1 MLNRIVRRGTLRGMV
16 RLVTLLGLYGCG
28 RLDFAP
34 TADGAA
40 ALTACEAAWIAGP
53 TLTAPVAMTAVNSAK
68 EERTPTISSDGLTLY
83 FASNRTG
90 DYQLYA
96 ATRAAPDASFAAP
109 TELSALS
116 SPQLDHQV
124 HVSDDELE
132 AVVSS
137 ARLGGRGSSD
147 LWHATRASPGVP
159 FGPLVELSEL
169 DFSGEDYN
177 AVLSPDRRRIYFAT
191 LDRPG
196 TAGATDV
203 MTAQRATPAEP
214 FGTPEVV
221 AGIVTLED
229 EASPSLTHSQRVMVF
244 TAVRGGQAKVWY
256 ATRADAES
264 PWGTPMQVP
273 GIASTKVDY
282 TPFVRADGCELV
294 FSSLR
299 VGNIEDLYVSRVEP

>member
-1 MLNRIVRRGTLRGMV
+1 MVTVLTLC
-16 RLVTLLGLYGCG
+16 GCG
-28 RLDFAP
+28 RIDFAS
-34 TADGAA
+34 TADGPAS
-40 ALTACEAAWIAGP
+40 LTACEAAWIAGP

-68 EERTPTISSDGLTLY
+68 EERTPTISGDGLTLY

-96 ATRAAPDASFAAP
+96 ATRAGLDASFAAP
-109 TELSALS
+109 IELSGLS
-116 SPQLDHQV
+116 SPQLDHQLY
-124 HVSDDELE
+124 VSDDELE

-137 ARLGGRGSSD
+137 ARLGGRGLSD
-147 LWHATRASPGVP
+147 LWHATRASPGVA

-169 DFSGEDYN
+169 DFTGQDYN

-196 TAGATDV
+196 AAGATDV
-203 MTAQRATPAEP
+203 LTAQRTTLSEP
-214 FGTPEVV
+214 FSAPEVV
-221 AGIVTLED
+221 AGISTAED

-256 ATRADAES
+256 ATRDEGAQL
-264 PWGTPMQVP
+264 WGTPTQVP
-273 GIASTKVDY
+273 GIASAKTDY

-299 VGNIEDLYVSRVEP
+299 VGNLEDLYVSRVVP